1 MRSFGRNKKTLP
13 SPFRRQ
19 KRGFCG
25 TTPIADS
32 RRPLSHISSETANA
46 RRLITDA
53 SRFRL
58 HSSWPSANCSGMIFH
73 LPCIPPCTHRRLS
86 EMRHSVLFPINA
98 MFFGSTVAII
108 IPKYCFV
115 NTFLQIFTREK
126 ANIQSGQEA
135 HTFSYN
141 NTTEMVG
148 ECCSVSGQVP
158 FGNQTPQDNPISKIF
173 ES

>member
-25 TTPIADS
+25 TTPIAGS
-32 RRPLSHISSETANA
+32 CRPLSHISSETANV

-53 SRFRL
+53 LRFRL
-58 HSSWPSANCSGMIFH
+58 HSPWPSANCSGMIFC

-98 MFFGSTVAII
+98 MFFGLTVAII
-108 IPKYCFV
+108 ILNYCFV
-115 NTFLQIFTREK
+115 NTFLQIFTRKK

-135 HTFSYN
+135 HIFSYN

-148 ECCSVSGQVP
+148 ECCSVSGQVR
-158 FGNQTPQDNPISKIF
+158 FRNQTLQDNPISKIF